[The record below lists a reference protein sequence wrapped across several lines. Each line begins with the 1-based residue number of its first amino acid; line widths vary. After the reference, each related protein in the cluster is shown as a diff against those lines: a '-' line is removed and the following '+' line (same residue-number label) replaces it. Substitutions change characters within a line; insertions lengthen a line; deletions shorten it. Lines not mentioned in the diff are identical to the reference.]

1 MPSASWSWRARAG
14 SGFDR
19 RWFDC
24 DRPAHPTAGWAGRHR
39 LCDRRWQARPVRPTS
54 DPLYPRSEE
63 MNEFVID
70 IYGDMVL
77 PYGWK

>member
-1 MPSASWSWRARAG
+1 M
-14 SGFDR
+14 
-19 RWFDC
+19 
-24 DRPAHPTAGWAGRHR
+24 
-39 LCDRRWQARPVRPTS
+39 RPTS